1 LADNHYSSRSIDG
14 CFHNR
19 PNAKFLIQ
27 KVTKRNSQNS
37 KLSTRI
43 FSGVFFLVGLTVL
56 VLIGI
61 SLGKEAYR
69 KRQIQKEIEGLQVQ
83 INEMGQEN
91 SDMEN
96 LIGYLSSTDFQEK
109 EAREKL
115 NLQKD
120 DEKMIV
126 LRRDP
131 VQEINNQTDNAE
143 NSADAVEDTTPNW
156 QKWLNIFFGT
166 KN

>member
-1 LADNHYSSRSIDG
+1 M
-14 CFHNR
+14 
-19 PNAKFLIQ
+19 
-27 KVTKRNSQNS
+27 
-37 KLSTRI
+37 
-43 FSGVFFLVGLTVL
+43 FFLVGLTVL

-69 KRQIQKEIEGLQVQ
+69 KKQIQKEIEKLETQ
-83 INEMGQEN
+83 INQLGQEN

-96 LIGYLSSTDFQEK
+96 LIGYLSSAEFREK

-126 LRRDP
+126 LRK
-131 VQEINNQTDNAE
+131 
-143 NSADAVEDTTPNW
+143 DAVQPKSENPDETGSTQAAREDHSPNW
-156 QKWLNIFFGT
+156 QKWWKFFFAQ
-166 KN
+166 